1 MFARSQNIQFN
12 GPLGRK
18 LGSLLPAT
26 VTVSSFFLN
35 VFFCLNTY
43 PVCTSTDP
51 TDLRPYCCRPHIWFC
66 FLAVLAVGLPNMFT
80 CGKGGRGVSADLNTT
95 SHATSTKTVAKPS
108 ALQKASPGA
117 GVRTSQSVPTD
128 GILGT
133 KHGRNMTSENNSQLT
148 TSRSTLLGL
157 ARPNPTA
164 DSVLEGGENNLI
176 RAVFAADHQNVVMP
190 LSSSDTEMSVTSEDN
205 TDQTGF
211 HFFNLPAEREF
222 TGGFSEESE
231 TEKEISVCNFTLGDL
246 GDLYLGPS
254 WSCRHRCG
262 EHQTTDGAT
271 RPGTCQCDHMC
282 LVYSAC
288 CEDFQQ
294 QCPTELGKA
303 REELRKFEGN
313 SALCQFELSFKTI
326 SFCPLSYPDNLQ
338 KKKCEQP
345 QIISSFHQLFEL
357 SFPITDSLSG
367 HHFRNK
373 ACWACW
379 RGREIELGEPLP
391 WEVFVDL
398 PTDLEESFQHDP
410 QIFLSYLW
418 DNPDKCM
425 WRPPAGYV
433 SFYCQ
438 PSLQTC
444 SGCAGVNA
452 LEEKCA
458 VSSEAFLQVDGKLY
472 LNKYCF
478 FCSESFVSLWNEFGN
493 SSLTQIEYQT
503 PNISIVK
510 LPGYNM
516 FEFTVIFSL
525 RNRDMHLTVLDR
537 EDFGISY
544 SWKSLEC
551 DEVQFRCDAT
561 SCMNT
566 LQPQHGRCDDNLM
579 VNRSSS
585 HSNVSTRFFFFFLIF
600 SVYSHSSSFV
610 ENLRFHLKKKKE
622 KKPNQNHFT

>member
-1 MFARSQNIQFN
+1 M
-12 GPLGRK
+12 
-18 LGSLLPAT
+18 
-26 VTVSSFFLN
+26 
-35 VFFCLNTY
+35 
-43 PVCTSTDP
+43 CTSTDP
-51 TDLRPYCCRPHIWFC
+51 TDFRPYCCRPHIWFC
-66 FLAVLAVGLPNMFT
+66 FLAVLAMGLPNMFT
-80 CGKGGRGVSADLNTT
+80 CGKGGSGVSADLNTT

-117 GVRTSQSVPTD
+117 GVRTSQSVPPD

-164 DSVLEGGENNLI
+164 DSVLEGDENNLI

-190 LSSSDTEMSVTSEDN
+190 LSSSDTEMSVTSEDS

-262 EHQTTDGAT
+262 ERQTTDGAT
-271 RPGTCQCDHMC
+271 RPGTCHCDHMC

-438 PSLQTC
+438 PGLQTC

-478 FCSESFVSLWNEFGN
+478 FFFFSVTSHLSLFGM
-493 SSLTQIEYQT
+493 SSRRTKH
-503 PNISIVK
+503 NK
-510 LPGYNM
+510 
-516 FEFTVIFSL
+516 
-525 RNRDMHLTVLDR
+525 
-537 EDFGISY
+537 
-544 SWKSLEC
+544 
-551 DEVQFRCDAT
+551 QFR
-561 SCMNT
+561 
-566 LQPQHGRCDDNLM
+566 Q
-579 VNRSSS
+579 
-585 HSNVSTRFFFFFLIF
+585 
-600 SVYSHSSSFV
+600 
-610 ENLRFHLKKKKE
+610 
-622 KKPNQNHFT
+622 QNSAA